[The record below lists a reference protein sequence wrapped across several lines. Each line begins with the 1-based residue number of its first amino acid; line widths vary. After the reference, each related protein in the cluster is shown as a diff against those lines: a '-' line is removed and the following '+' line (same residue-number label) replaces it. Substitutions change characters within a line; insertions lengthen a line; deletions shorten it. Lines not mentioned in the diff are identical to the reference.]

1 MSQLPIRLHGYF
13 RSSASWRVRI
23 ALHLKGVAY
32 EPVAHNLRDGEQL
45 RPDYL
50 QLNPQGLVP
59 ALEIDG
65 LVLTQAMAIC
75 EYLDETRPEPPL
87 LPRDPAGRARVRA
100 LAMAIVCDTHPAQN
114 LRVLKAV
121 SALGGGS
128 EAAAEWARRVNDD
141 GLAAFAEL
149 VGDRGPFCA
158 GDAPGLADIALIP
171 QIYNARRYGV
181 DLRWPRL
188 LAIEQAC
195 LALPAFRE
203 TAPEHQPDYI
213 A

>member
-1 MSQLPIRLHGYF
+1 MTDHPIRLHGYF

-23 ALHLKGVAY
+23 ALHLKGLAY
-32 EPVAHNLRDGEQL
+32 ETVAHDLRIGEQ
-45 RPDYL
+45 RSREYL
-50 QLNPQGLVP
+50 KLNPQGLVP

-75 EYLDETRPEPPL
+75 EYLDETHPDPPL
-87 LPRDPAGRARVRA
+87 LPGNAAGRARARM

-121 SALGGGS
+121 AAIGGGS
-128 EAAAEWARRVNDD
+128 EASAEWARRVNDD
-141 GLAAFAEL
+141 GLAAFAEM
-149 VGDRGPFCA
+149 VGEHGQFCL
-158 GDAPGLADIALIP
+158 GDAPGLADIALVP
-171 QIYNARRYGV
+171 QIANARRYGV

-203 TAPEHQPDYI
+203 TAPDRQPDF
-213 A
+213 AE